1 MRPLLPTLKERKR
14 YLVFE
19 IVSNPI
25 KFKIVSE
32 AIWDGV
38 LGYLGTKG
46 TAQAGIWLLNDKYN
60 NNKGIIR
67 IGHKYVDDVKASLAL
82 IKKIDNTDVIVK
94 SLGVSGILN
103 KAEDY
108 LKNWGGNNATTNATS
123 INGIWSCY
131 NDV

>member
-82 IKKIDNTDVIVK
+82 IKKMDNTDVIVK

-108 LKNWGGNNATTNATS
+108 LKN
-123 INGIWSCY
+123 
-131 NDV
+131 